1 MGWEQYGPARELVE
15 VEVPN
20 EVSEA
25 RGSLAQV
32 SGRTLTADQSETM
45 RMARSFLSQ
54 AEKAR
59 PSDLGLAAQLAH
71 RAEVLARSLA
81 DSR

>member
-1 MGWEQYGPARELVE
+1 
-15 VEVPN
+15 
-20 EVSEA
+20 
-25 RGSLAQV
+25 V
-32 SGRTLTADQSETM
+32 SGRNLTADQSETM

-59 PSDLGLAAQLAH
+59 QSDLGMAAQLAH
-71 RAEVLARSLA
+71 RAEVLARSLE